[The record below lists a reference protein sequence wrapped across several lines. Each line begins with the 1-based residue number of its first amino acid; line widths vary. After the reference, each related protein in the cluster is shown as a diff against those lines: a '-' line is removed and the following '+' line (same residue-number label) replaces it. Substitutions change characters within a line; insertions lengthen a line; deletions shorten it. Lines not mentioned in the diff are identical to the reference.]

1 MGRLAMSDEQTET
14 SSLDKYKEEL
24 ARDTDLGIRN
34 LREKSL
40 TLSAMEA
47 KWAGYYVAEKQQLK
61 RVQEMRQR
69 YVADK
74 NAKEMAGKDAFS
86 RVKASA
92 APDENLRKLDRIRND
107 LELSIEFIHE
117 AMGIMRNMTF
127 NVKNSIEIFKM
138 ENA

>member
-1 MGRLAMSDEQTET
+1 MADEDET
-14 SSLDKYKEEL
+14 TSLDKYRAEL
-24 ARDTDLGIRN
+24 TRDTDLSIRN

-61 RVQEMRQR
+61 RVQELRTK
-69 YVADK
+69 YVSEK
-74 NAKEMAGKDAFS
+74 SAKEMAGKDAFG
-86 RVKASA
+86 RVKAAA
-92 APDENLRKLDRIRND
+92 APDENLKKLDRLRSD
-107 LELSIEFIHE
+107 LELCIEFIHE
-117 AMGIMRNMTF
+117 AMGIMHNMTY

>member
-1 MGRLAMSDEQTET
+1 MMDDSQEESEQT
-14 SSLDKYKEEL
+14 SLDKYKAEL
-24 ARDTDLGIRN
+24 ARDTELGVRN

-47 KWAGYYVAEKQQLK
+47 KWAGYYVVEKQQLK
-61 RVQEMRQR
+61 RVQELRQR
-69 YVADK
+69 YVSEK

-92 APDENLRKLDRIRND
+92 APDENLRKLDKLRND
-107 LELSIEFIHE
+107 LELCIEFIHE

-127 NVKNSIEIFKM
+127 NIKNSIEVFKM

>member
-1 MGRLAMSDEQTET
+1 M
-14 SSLDKYKEEL
+14 
-24 ARDTDLGIRN
+24 
-34 LREKSL
+34 

>member
-24 ARDTDLGIRN
+24 ARDTDLSIRN

-47 KWAGYYVAEKQQLK
+47 KWAGYYVVEKQQLK

-74 NAKEMAGKDAFS
+74 NSKEMAGKDAFS

-138 ENA
+138 ENS

>member
-1 MGRLAMSDEQTET
+1 MAILGKMNDTEQET
-14 SSLDKYKEEL
+14 SSLDNYKEEL
-24 ARDTDLGIRN
+24 ARDTELGIRN

-74 NAKEMAGKDAFS
+74 NAKEMA
-86 RVKASA
+86 
-92 APDENLRKLDRIRND
+92 NYLDGVINTI
-107 LELSIEFIHE
+107 LAIK
-117 AMGIMRNMTF
+117 N
-127 NVKNSIEIFKM
+127 NVFTIK
-138 ENA
+138 